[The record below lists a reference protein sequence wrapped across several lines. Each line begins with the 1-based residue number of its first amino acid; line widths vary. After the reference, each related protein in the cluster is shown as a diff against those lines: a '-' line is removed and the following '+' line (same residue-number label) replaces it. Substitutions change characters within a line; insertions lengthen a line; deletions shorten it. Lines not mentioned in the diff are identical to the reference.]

1 MALRFFLA
9 VSSAS
14 ALLVSPPT
22 SSGAGSS
29 SISTPESSS
38 RRAALRNGVTS
49 FSAALSAA
57 ALLQPNA
64 AAATDFF
71 KKQEGS
77 YMTMDQYNKI
87 KAQGVKDEKL
97 YGTFETL
104 RSKAGQTAEFD
115 KLVNDDKV
123 KDVSALALKWDADIR
138 KELMDKAAE
147 QLTGADK
154 DKGVAISKALLEDLK
169 QLDKL
174 AKAGDKEGIP
184 AVSASVRSKV
194 LEFVALEPQR
204 LQERFGV
211 GDL

>member
-1 MALRFFLA
+1 
-9 VSSAS
+9 
-14 ALLVSPPT
+14 
-22 SSGAGSS
+22 
-29 SISTPESSS
+29 
-38 RRAALRNGVTS
+38 
-49 FSAALSAA
+49 
-57 ALLQPNA
+57 
-64 AAATDFF
+64 
-71 KKQEGS
+71 
-77 YMTMDQYNKI
+77 MTMDQYNKI

-154 DKGVAISKALLEDLK
+154 DKGVAIGKALLEDLK